1 MRRAEETIEASYI
14 LTPSPRP
21 SVAIADDARRFAVRR
36 IYCVGLNYAAHAR
49 EMGKDP
55 GAEPPFFFSKPADA
69 VVEGGATIPFATMT
83 DNLHYEIELVAAL
96 GSGGANISKEQAL
109 QHVWGYAA
117 GIDLTRRDLQKR
129 ARDEG
134 KPWDLAKG
142 FDQSAPIGALQPA
155 TRIGHPQAGRIGLSV
170 NGAKRQE
177 GDLSDMI
184 LNVAAIVAELSRFV
198 RLEAGD
204 LIFTGTPE
212 GVGPLKPGDVV
223 HGDVAGVG
231 EVSVHIAR

>member
-1 MRRAEETIEASYI
+1 MSQDHFVFPPPQ
-14 LTPSPRP
+14 LP
-21 SVAIADDARRFAVRR
+21 SVMVAGETRRFPVRR

-69 VVEGGATIPFATMT
+69 VTPSGAVIPYASMT
-83 DNLHYEIELVAAL
+83 NDLHYEIELVAAL
-96 GSGGANISKEQAL
+96 GEGGAGISPEDAL
-109 QHVWGYAA
+109 RHVYGYAA
-117 GIDLTRRDLQKR
+117 GIDLTRRDLQKI

-142 FDQSAPIGALQPA
+142 FDQSAPIGEILPVERA
-155 TRIGHPQAGRIGLSV
+155 GHPKAGRIAISV
-170 NGAKRQE
+170 NGALRQN

-184 LNVAAIVAELSRFV
+184 LGVAGVISQLSRFV

-212 GVGPLKPGDVV
+212 GVGPLRPGDRVE
-223 HGDVAGVG
+223 GEIAGVG
-231 EVSVHIAR
+231 GVSVTIS